1 MCGYL
6 LVRSMGLHVNP
17 LKKRKILFL
26 NSGKPTEGEVPMSW
40 QDAVTV
46 ALVIT
51 LAQIFTA
58 FLTVYDWSKITND
71 PTVFLFDLFKFAGA
85 SFFTTFIALTGLSRL
100 YGD

>member
-1 MCGYL
+1 M
-6 LVRSMGLHVNP
+6 VLHINP
-17 LKKRKILFL
+17 LRKKKILYL
-26 NSGKPTEGEVPMSW
+26 NAGKPTEAEVPMSW

-46 ALVIT
+46 SLVIT

-85 SFFTTFIALTGLSRL
+85 SFFTTFIALTGLTKL